1 MNRLK
6 MERIDGFSAVEKE
19 HEFLMHRFSRD
30 VRLAEQEKEAALKEL
45 SLVRE
50 RCCESWRATIEQL
63 ISETRY
69 RLTEEGGAV
78 VSVEKVKAVL
88 LDAEGRVGGIYSRLI
103 LDDDVRT
110 RTQSGCSSV
119 GSSMMNQSAS
129 TERGGPLIE

>member
-1 MNRLK
+1 M
-6 MERIDGFSAVEKE
+6 
-19 HEFLMHRFSRD
+19 
-30 VRLAEQEKEAALKEL
+30 
-45 SLVRE
+45 
-50 RCCESWRATIEQL
+50 
-63 ISETRY
+63 
-69 RLTEEGGAV
+69 

-88 LDAEGRVGGIYSRLI
+88 LDAEGWVGGIYSRLI